1 MTPAAIE
8 RDERVVMV
16 ENASYRWAYLVISF
30 GLLVEV
36 VYRSYFRNESS
47 WDLFAL
53 VFLGGGVA
61 TSYQRANKVFN
72 AHSVRFAVIA
82 MVVAAMVVAVLWLV
96 ARR

>member
-30 GLLVEV
+30 GLLAEV
-36 VYRSYFRNESS
+36 IYRSYFKNETS

-53 VFLGGGVA
+53 VIVGGGVA
-61 TSYQRANKVFN
+61 TTYQRANKVFN
-72 AHSVRFAVIA
+72 AHSIRFAAIA
-82 MVVAAMVVAVLWLV
+82 MAVAAAVVAVLWLV

>member
-1 MTPAAIE
+1 MTPALVQ
-8 RDERVVMV
+8 RDERAVMV

-36 VYRSYFRNESS
+36 IYRSYFRNESS

-53 VFLGGGVA
+53 VILGGGVA
-61 TSYQRANKVFN
+61 TTYQRAHKVFN
-72 AHSVRFAVIA
+72 AHSIRFAVIA
-82 MVVAAMVVAVLWLV
+82 MVVAAAVVGVLWLV